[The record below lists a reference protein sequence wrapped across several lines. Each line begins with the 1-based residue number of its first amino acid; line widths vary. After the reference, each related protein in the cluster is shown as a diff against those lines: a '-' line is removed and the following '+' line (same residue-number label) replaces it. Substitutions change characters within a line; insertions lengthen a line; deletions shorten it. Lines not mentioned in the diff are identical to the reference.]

1 MPLTVPAVDDRR
13 YADLV
18 SESVARIAVHNP
30 EWTNYNRSDPGIT
43 LLELF
48 AFLTESLLYRANQI
62 PERNRL
68 AFLRL
73 LGVPLQP
80 AASASSLVTFA
91 NERGAPRTVTLG
103 QDLEVT
109 AGQVPFRTEQAL
121 DVLPVQARVYYKRPV
136 ALTDDMTALYQQL
149 YASYLVGGAPG
160 QPPAD
165 LSPYQTVLLDGSDP
179 AGADLVGGTADGAL
193 WVAMFTRSPQEDP
206 DSVRDQ
212 IAGRTLSLGIV
223 PVVTDA
229 SVTLPPVSTAAAGE
243 ARLEYAFPAVPPGG
257 ILPPDPAQ
265 RGAQYA
271 IQQARA
277 DVDVLLQP
285 GVVQVPLP
293 PDRAGLA
300 VWTNLQPLEDGAD
313 AFPPTVAD
321 PQLAARLVTWL
332 RVRAQSAGQAT
343 ILWAGINATT
353 ATQRSHVAGEVL
365 PDGTGQPDQA
375 VQLARAPVIPGSV
388 NLTISAPVAGTPQR
402 PPVVQAWQPIDDLLA
417 AGPEVPVSD
426 PRLPPGAP
434 QPAAGPTDV
443 YVLDAEAGVLRFGD
457 GLRGRRPPAGAQLRA
472 DYDYGVGQ
480 AGNVGAAA
488 INGGPALPAGF
499 TVTNP
504 VRAWGGADAETTA
517 DGEKQVALYLQ
528 HRDRLVTAADF
539 DTIARRTPGVQIARV
554 DVLAAYDPEIAPN
567 LPGSAPGSVT
577 LLIVPRNDPAQPDAP
592 SPDRFLI
599 NAVCGYLDPRRL
611 VTTELHLRGPDYVP
625 IWVSAGIDVAAGA
638 SIAQTQQ
645 QVMAELAR
653 VLSPLPLAE
662 QADPGTGL
670 PTYPHAG
677 TGWPLATAV
686 SATELAAYATRVD
699 GVRVV
704 NGVLLAARSAAP
716 AASVPMTGLQ
726 LPRVAGISVVPGDPV
741 PIDQLRGATAA
752 AGPARTVPVPVV
764 PESC

>member
-18 SESVARIAVHNP
+18 AESVARIAVHNP

-48 AFLTESLLYRANQI
+48 AFLTESLFYRANLI

-80 AASASSLVTFA
+80 AAPANGLVTFA
-91 NERGAPRTVTLG
+91 NERGPLQTVTLG
-103 QDLEVT
+103 TGLEVT
-109 AGQVPFRTEQAL
+109 AGQVPFRTDQAL
-121 DVLPVQARVYYKRPV
+121 DVLPVQARVYYKHPV

-149 YASYLVGGAPG
+149 YASILVDGASG
-160 QPPAD
+160 QPPANM
-165 LSPYQTVLLDGSDP
+165 SPYETVLLDGSDL
-179 AGADLVGGTADGAL
+179 AGVDVARTADGAL
-193 WVAMFTRSPQEDP
+193 WVALFTRSPDEDP
-206 DSVRDQ
+206 DTVRNQ
-212 IAGRTLSLGIV
+212 IAGRTLSLGLV

-229 SVTLPPVSTAAAGE
+229 TVTLPSVSAAAAGE
-243 ARLEYAFPAVPPGG
+243 ARLEYAFPMAPPGG
-257 ILPPDPAQ
+257 ILPPDPAL

-271 IQQARA
+271 VQQARA
-277 DVDVLLQP
+277 DTDVLLAP

-293 PDRAGLA
+293 QDRAGLA
-300 VWTNLQPLEDGAD
+300 VWTNLERLEDGTD
-313 AFPPTVAD
+313 AFPPAIAD

-332 RVRAQSAGQAT
+332 RIGALSAGQAT
-343 ILWAGINATT
+343 ILWAGINAATI
-353 ATQRSHVAGEVL
+353 TQRAHVAGEVL

-388 NLTISAPVAGTPQR
+388 SLTDSVPLAGTPSR
-402 PPVVQAWQPIDDLLA
+402 PPSVRAWQPIEDLLA

-457 GLRGRRPPAGAQLRA
+457 GLRGRRPPAGARLRA
-472 DYDYGVGQ
+472 DYDYCVGQ

-488 INGGPALPAGF
+488 IDGGPALPPGF

-504 VRAWGGADAETTA
+504 VRAWGGADAETAA
-517 DGEKQVALYLQ
+517 DGEKQVARYLQ

-539 DTIARRTPGVQIARV
+539 GTLTRRTPGVQIARV
-554 DVLAAYDPEIAPN
+554 DVLAAYDPEITPN

-577 LLIVPRNDPAQPDAP
+577 LLIVPRNDLAQPDAP

-599 NAVCGYLDPRRL
+599 DAVCGYLDPRRL
-611 VTTELHLRGPDYVP
+611 VTTELHLKGPDYVP
-625 IWVSAGIDVAAGA
+625 IWVSAGIDVTAGA
-638 SIAQTQQ
+638 SIAQTRQ
-645 QVMAELAR
+645 QVIAELAR

-670 PTYPHAG
+670 PAYPHAG

-704 NGVLLAARSAAP
+704 NGMLLAARSNAPTAA
-716 AASVPMTGLQ
+716 VPMTGLQ

-741 PIDQLRGATAA
+741 PIDQLRGATATV
-752 AGPARTVPVPVV
+752 GPARTVPVPVV